1 MRKAITSASLLSI
14 CAMIFLFSA
23 CSLFQD
29 SHRSASVLTGKDAE
43 KFIGSIRA
51 RHGNAASHYEL
62 GCYMQ
67 ERKKHKPA
75 IEEFKTAIEFDP
87 NHVKAYNGL
96 GISYDA
102 LGDHARAVE
111 AYTAALKVYP
121 KLDYVLNNLG
131 YSYLL
136 QGKTDLAVE
145 NFKKAL
151 ELDSANARY
160 RNNLGLAY
168 AKSGKYDAA
177 LAEFKG
183 TSDEARAHYNIA
195 QLYFGEGLYKEAES
209 HFEEASLLKASD
221 PEIEKGLKAAGSLSE
236 ILVNTHDRISPTPSH
251 QERPLSTENS
261 PLSTLRGERVG
272 VRGGISTA
280 KTEKVTEAPTQ
291 PPIVRIQV
299 RQPKPADSGFEV
311 IPAEALSTP
320 ERIEIVEQQASEVPF
335 YRAAL
340 ARSKVRE
347 SAKEEAAKVLEAK
360 PLKLY
365 DEAQALELL
374 SPQVAGM
381 EKGPATRIKIEV
393 SNGNGVRHMA
403 RNVGDYLKGDGF
415 IPYYLSNARH
425 FRHEET
431 KIYYT
436 KGYLRE
442 ASLLAEKLP
451 GRQSLEEVDEIR
463 KGNAEISV
471 VIGKDL
477 VSHLDLF
484 VTKAQ
489 GTRRIGG

>member
-1 MRKAITSASLLSI
+1 MRKSTATTMLLLFSAG
-14 CAMIFLFSA
+14 AMIFIFSA
-23 CSLFQD
+23 CSIFHD
-29 SHRSASVLTGKDAE
+29 SHRSSATLTGKDAE

-51 RHGNAASHYEL
+51 RHGNATSHYDL

-67 ERKKHKPA
+67 ERKRHKPA
-75 IEEFKTAIEFDP
+75 IEEFKAALAIDP

-102 LGDHARAVE
+102 IGDHDRAVE
-111 AYTAALKVYP
+111 SYKAALKIYE

-168 AKSGKYDAA
+168 AKSGKYDSA
-177 LAEFKG
+177 LTEFKG
-183 TSDEARAHYNIA
+183 TGDEARAHYNIA

-221 PEIEKGLKAAGSLSE
+221 PQIEKGLKAAATLTEIHAKSE
-236 ILVNTHDRISPTPSH
+236 KNSETPAQTSVVRV
-251 QERPLSTENS
+251 QERQAGPDD
-261 PLSTLRGERVG
+261 
-272 VRGGISTA
+272 GGFFT
-280 KTEKVTEAPTQ
+280 
-291 PPIVRIQV
+291 
-299 RQPKPADSGFEV
+299 

-320 ERIEIVEQQASEVPF
+320 ERIEVTELQSVEVPV

-340 ARSKVRE
+340 ARINVRE
-347 SAKEEAAKVLEAK
+347 GAKEEAARILEAE

-365 DEAQALELL
+365 DEAQALELVNL
-374 SPQVAGM
+374 QIAGM
-381 EKGPATRIKIEV
+381 DKGPATRIKMEV

-403 RNVGDYLKGDGF
+403 KNVGNYLGGNGF
-415 IPYYLSNARH
+415 VLYYLTNARH

-431 KIYYT
+431 KIYYA
-436 KGYLRE
+436 KGFLRE
-442 ASLLAEKLP
+442 ASLLAQKLP

-463 KGNAEISV
+463 EGKAEISI
-471 VIGKDL
+471 VIGKDM
-477 VSHLDLF
+477 VHHLDLF
-484 VTKAQ
+484 MPKAQ
-489 GTRRIGG
+489 GPRRIGG